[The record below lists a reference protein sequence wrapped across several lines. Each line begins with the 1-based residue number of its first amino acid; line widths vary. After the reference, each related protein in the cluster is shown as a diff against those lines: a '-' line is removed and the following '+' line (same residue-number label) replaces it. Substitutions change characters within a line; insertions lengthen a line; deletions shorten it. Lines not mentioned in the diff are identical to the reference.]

1 MIELTSKEKSCIS
14 FSPYLF
20 WLLIAPYFIKNSYPT
35 NIKELINKFYFI
47 PNLNNSG
54 RDKNQELKVYS
65 LICLIGLSI
74 GLIRK
79 QYYVVYTIYFASF
92 MFGHYLSKY
101 NNIELFITQKH
112 IYGSSAILLCI
123 MWIFFPIEPNGD
135 KFLSLANLVAL
146 FICSYTACIVFYTFF
161 KQIHLAKPFKWYLSE
176 MGKYTLALYLLPLFF
191 FTNNFEWTNCYTH
204 ALINIEALGIAIVQ
218 SFIAYSIA
226 KIIDE
231 IPYIQTFLLEKQ

>member
-1 MIELTSKEKSCIS
+1 MPYRFKHRTYTQTILCCLY
-14 FSPYLF
+14 YLF
-20 WLLIAPYFIKNSYPT
+20 CFIHVWTLPFKIQQYR
-35 NIKELINKFYFI
+35 I
-47 PNLNNSG
+47 
-54 RDKNQELKVYS
+54 VYYTKTYIWFFCNTT
-65 LICLIGLSI
+65 L
-74 GLIRK
+74 
-79 QYYVVYTIYFASF
+79 YYVD
-92 MFGHYLSKY
+92 
-101 NNIELFITQKH
+101 
-112 IYGSSAILLCI
+112 
-123 MWIFFPIEPNGD
+123 FFPIEPNGD

>member
-1 MIELTSKEKSCIS
+1 
-14 FSPYLF
+14 
-20 WLLIAPYFIKNSYPT
+20 
-35 NIKELINKFYFI
+35 
-47 PNLNNSG
+47 
-54 RDKNQELKVYS
+54 
-65 LICLIGLSI
+65 
-74 GLIRK
+74 
-79 QYYVVYTIYFASF
+79 

-101 NNIELFITQKH
+101 NNLELFITQKH

-123 MWIFFPIEPNGD
+123 MWKFFPIEPNGD

-146 FICSYTACIVFYTFF
+146 FICSHTACIVFYTFF

-204 ALINIEALGIAIVQ
+204 ALINIEALGIAILQ
-218 SFIAYSIA
+218 SFIAYGIA

-231 IPYIQTFLLEKQ
+231 IPYIRTFLLGKQ